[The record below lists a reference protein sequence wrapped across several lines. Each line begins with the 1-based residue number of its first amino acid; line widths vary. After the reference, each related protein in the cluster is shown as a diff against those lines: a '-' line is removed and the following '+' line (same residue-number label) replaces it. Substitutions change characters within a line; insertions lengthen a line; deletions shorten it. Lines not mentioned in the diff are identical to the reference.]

1 MPALHISLGTYLKFF
16 NMSEK
21 ECKTLAFKIIAKT
34 RLSDEVTA
42 KELQSIIKTYH
53 HIEELQRDIV
63 DSESTIDLIHDAITY
78 QLEKTPENETAIRET
93 YEPRMSHFLEKI
105 KIKVGI

>member
-16 NMSEK
+16 NMLEK
-21 ECKTLAFKIIAKT
+21 ECKTLDFKIIAAKT

-42 KELQSIIKTYH
+42 EELQSIIKTYH

-63 DSESTIDLIHDAITY
+63 DSE
-78 QLEKTPENETAIRET
+78 
-93 YEPRMSHFLEKI
+93 
-105 KIKVGI
+105 